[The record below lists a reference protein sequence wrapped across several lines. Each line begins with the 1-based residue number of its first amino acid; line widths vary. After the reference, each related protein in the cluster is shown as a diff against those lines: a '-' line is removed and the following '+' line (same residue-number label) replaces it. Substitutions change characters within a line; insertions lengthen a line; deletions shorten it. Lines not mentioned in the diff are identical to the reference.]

1 MDSSYVHQHNVVSL
15 EADSFGFGRMTGSGV
30 VALQSYLHNMKEFM
44 FEMSKPLT
52 DNGLVGF
59 VRNRDTK
66 ALVSDT
72 NYVTLSSCEIH
83 VPAGMSSTYLE
94 LVEALHES
102 QKAVHN
108 VIDRAIQPAI
118 NYFGLLLS
126 TPDTMSRAAINP
138 YEKKIVL
145 NRSGIRAAKHA
156 VGECFRGESH
166 VVKMEFAEVFSRVK
180 EWEEVTVQLEELT
193 NQLAEVSPAQ
203 VSGKVT
209 DLVDLLDRLILRME
223 QSPEVY
229 QANGITGKAMAD
241 IVMGIG
247 EEVEYYAAHVH
258 TVQMSANVM
267 TQNNARISEFLSK
280 AK

>member
-1 MDSSYVHQHNVVSL
+1 MDSSYVHQHSVVSL
-15 EADSFGFGRMTGSGV
+15 EADNIGFGRMTGNGV
-30 VALQSYLHNMKEFM
+30 IALQSYLHNMKEFM

-66 ALVSDT
+66 SLVGDT

-83 VPAGMSSTYLE
+83 VPAGMSSTYIE
-94 LVEALHES
+94 LIKALSKSQEAITDIVE
-102 QKAVHN
+102 
-108 VIDRAIQPAI
+108 RAIQPAI

-126 TPDTMSRAAINP
+126 TPDNMSRSSINP

-145 NRSGIRAAKHA
+145 NRNGIRAGKAA
-156 VGECFRGESH
+156 VSDCFRGSSH
-166 VVKMEFAEVFSRVK
+166 VVKMEFADVFERVK
-180 EWEEVTVQLEELT
+180 DWEEVTIQLEELT
-193 NQLAEVSPAQ
+193 NQLAEVSPAL

-209 DLVDLLDRLILRME
+209 DLVELLDRLILRME

-229 QANGITGKAMAD
+229 QTNGITGKAMAD

-258 TVQMSANVM
+258 TVQMTANVM
-267 TQNNARISEFLSK
+267 TQNSARISEFLSK
-280 AK
+280 TK